1 MKRIT
6 TIVVLILSFAL
17 FIILPVNAAD
27 FELVGNWAGLLTD
40 QESLELNELAMDISE
55 EYQCEVSIA
64 MMEYIEDDDVAEFA
78 NLFYEE
84 YDYGYGADN
93 SGLMLMLVMDSR
105 DFALIAHGD
114 GNIAFTDYGKDVLL
128 ERHLLPLL
136 AEDKYYDGFLIFL
149 NKTAEFLEMAENGT
163 PFDVDTDEEKAQT
176 SIWVKLAIVILIP
189 LLIAGI
195 ICLIWLRKMKTA
207 VSERAA
213 ENYMPDGG
221 FNLTNQT
228 DTFIN
233 RTETR
238 TRIEKK
244 PPSGGT
250 SIGSGGSSSAKGKF

>member
-6 TIVVLILSFAL
+6 TLVILILSFAL
-17 FIILPVNAAD
+17 FIILPVNAAE

-105 DFALIAHGD
+105 DYALIAHGD
-114 GNIAFTDYGKDVLL
+114 GNTAFTDHGKDVLL
-128 ERHLLPLL
+128 EKHLLPLL
-136 AEDKYYDGFLIFL
+136 AEDKYYDAFLIYL
-149 NKTAEFLEMAENGT
+149 NKTAEFLQMAENGT
-163 PFDVDTDEEKAQT
+163 PFDVETDEENAQT

-195 ICLIWLRKMKTA
+195 VCLIWMRKMKTA

-213 ENYMPDGG
+213 RNYMSDGG
-221 FNLTNQT
+221 LQLTKET
-228 DTFIN
+228 DTFLN
-233 RTETR
+233 KTETR

-244 PPSGGT
+244 PPGGGT